1 MPPAAVA
8 VAAICFATFVT
19 VVSWKLPRAKPP
31 QSPSVMK
38 EDMAYGASTAL
49 RRRFTRFTR
58 KSVLGLSD
66 F

>member
-38 EDMAYGASTAL
+38 EDMAYATFGASTAQ
-49 RRRFTRFTR
+49 
-58 KSVLGLSD
+58 VG
-66 F
+66 

>member
-19 VVSWKLPRAKPP
+19 VVSWKLPRANPP

-38 EDMAYGASTAL
+38 EDMAYGATFGRLS
-49 RRRFTRFTR
+49 
-58 KSVLGLSD
+58 SLGLSD
-66 F
+66 L

>member
-38 EDMAYGASTAL
+38 EDMAYGATFGAATAEVV
-49 RRRFTRFTR
+49 RRC
-58 KSVLGLSD
+58 
-66 F
+66 